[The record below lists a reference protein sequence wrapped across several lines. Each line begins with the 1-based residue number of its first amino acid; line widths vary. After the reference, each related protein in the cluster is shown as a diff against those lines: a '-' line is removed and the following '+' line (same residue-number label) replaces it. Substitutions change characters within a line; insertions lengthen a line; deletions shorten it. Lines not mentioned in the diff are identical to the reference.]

1 MRTLFFFFGHSKDII
16 VKIMLLPK
24 PVDKILLPYNISDLF
39 RRRLQ
44 MAIFPVQLASI
55 QLPCFPT
62 KIFNNAP
69 VNASLIFWFFS
80 LEKIC
85 PVTWTLPWEI
95 TKYLIDRQTF
105 WSNRND
111 PYAGIRTTQKG
122 RLSPCRWPVSHRWF
136 SCNLGRHKKM
146 VKWTNTGGQKKW
158 ANERSFV
165 YRPPAWQR
173 WRNLKTTYCS
183 HPPQSPR
190 GFPALAHLF
199 ITLRT

>member
-1 MRTLFFFFGHSKDII
+1 MDFFKAIYCFCRKLHAWCMYSLVTTNAKSVRLWYFLEVKLQSYRLISMRTLFFFFGHSKDII

-44 MAIFPVQLASI
+44 IAIFPVQLASI

-69 VNASLIFWFFS
+69 VNASLIFWFYS

-111 PYAGIRTTQKG
+111 PYAGIWTTQKG
-122 RLSPCRWPVSHRWF
+122 GRLSMQVTGF
-136 SCNLGRHKKM
+136 S
-146 VKWTNTGGQKKW
+146 
-158 ANERSFV
+158 
-165 YRPPAWQR
+165 
-173 WRNLKTTYCS
+173 
-183 HPPQSPR
+183 
-190 GFPALAHLF
+190 
-199 ITLRT
+199 

>member
-1 MRTLFFFFGHSKDII
+1 MHGVQLSDNKCEICSSMILFRGEIVIIQVNFNEDIFFFGHSKDSI

-44 MAIFPVQLASI
+44 IAIFPVQLASI

-69 VNASLIFWFFS
+69 VNASLIFWFYS

-111 PYAGIRTTQKG
+111 PYAGIWTTQKG
-122 RLSPCRWPVSHRWF
+122 GRLSMH
-136 SCNLGRHKKM
+136 LGRHK
-146 VKWTNTGGQKKW
+146 
-158 ANERSFV
+158 
-165 YRPPAWQR
+165 
-173 WRNLKTTYCS
+173 
-183 HPPQSPR
+183 
-190 GFPALAHLF
+190 
-199 ITLRT
+199 